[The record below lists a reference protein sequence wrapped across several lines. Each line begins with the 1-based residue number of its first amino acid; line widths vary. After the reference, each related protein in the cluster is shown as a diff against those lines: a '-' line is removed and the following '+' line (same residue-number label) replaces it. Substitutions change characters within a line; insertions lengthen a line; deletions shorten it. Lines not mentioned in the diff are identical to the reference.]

1 MDIKSLLLV
10 GCGKMGSALL
20 DGWLDRGLPRDSIRI
35 IEPFPS
41 NWLKSQNI
49 SLNPTLDDF
58 EPDYCV
64 LAVKPQLIDE
74 ALGQI
79 CHLGYRKTIF
89 VSIVAGTRFQKFES
103 ILGDHIPVVR
113 AMPNTPAAIGKGI
126 SALVGNG
133 NVRSE
138 DLQKAEL
145 LLSAVGDTVRLD
157 NEDLLDVVTGVSGSG
172 PAYVFNLIET
182 MIKAAVE
189 EGLDGDV
196 AEKLVISTVIG
207 AGELARQ
214 SNDPPS
220 QLRINVTSPKGT
232 TEAGLKYLMNKEN
245 GLEQLIAR
253 TIGAAVK
260 RSRELGNG

>member
-1 MDIKSLLLV
+1 
-10 GCGKMGSALL
+10 
-20 DGWLDRGLPRDSIRI
+20 
-35 IEPFPS
+35 
-41 NWLKSQNI
+41 
-49 SLNPTLDDF
+49 
-58 EPDYCV
+58 
-64 LAVKPQLIDE
+64 
-74 ALGQI
+74 
-79 CHLGYRKTIF
+79 
-89 VSIVAGTRFQKFES
+89 
-103 ILGDHIPVVR
+103 
-113 AMPNTPAAIGKGI
+113 MPNTPAAIGKGI

-133 NVRSE
+133 NVRSQ

-145 LLSAVGDTVRLD
+145 LLSAVGDTVRLE

-196 AEKLVISTVIG
+196 AEKVVISTVSG

-232 TEAGLKYLMNKEN
+232 TEAGLKYLMDKEK
-245 GLEQLIAR
+245 GLEQLIGR
-253 TIGAAVK
+253 TIAGAIK